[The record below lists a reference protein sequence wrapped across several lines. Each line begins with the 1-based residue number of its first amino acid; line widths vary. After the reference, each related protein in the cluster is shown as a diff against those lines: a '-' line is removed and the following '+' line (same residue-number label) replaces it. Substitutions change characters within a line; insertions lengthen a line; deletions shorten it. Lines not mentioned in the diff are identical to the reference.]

1 MGIFRFLG
9 NKCGEFIEWVG
20 DKTGLDIFT
29 DVGIRIQV
37 ACNFGQSQWDSN
49 STADDT
55 AEVHKRLDQFK
66 EQIAPQA
73 QAKEQVLINQ
83 CVEKITKLLFLFQ
96 GVFSEQ
102 KISYLKRIY
111 REEIAQTLS
120 GSIIQYI
127 EPRLSF
133 ENEHCKEILRKPD
146 GVRQRSANE
155 YQDQLLKEAELFFL
169 EECRKVSI
177 KHIRRVQ
184 DDVRAELNVLE
195 KDYNDKMAML
205 TKRQEEA
212 QDENQIDLER
222 ASLAILQME
231 LTMLADFASQS

>member
-1 MGIFRFLG
+1 MTNKELIIGFFMEGYIHHNYDFLMEHMAA
-9 NKCGEFIEWVG
+9 NYF
-20 DKTGLDIFT
+20 D
-29 DVGIRIQV
+29 
-37 ACNFGQSQWDSN
+37 N
-49 STADDT
+49 SPCAARTNLECVNVLKST
-55 AEVHKRLDQFK
+55 
-66 EQIAPQA
+66 EQIFPNMQVDIH
-73 QAKEQVLINQ
+73 KEQVLINQ

-231 LTMLADFASQS
+231 LTMLADFTSQS